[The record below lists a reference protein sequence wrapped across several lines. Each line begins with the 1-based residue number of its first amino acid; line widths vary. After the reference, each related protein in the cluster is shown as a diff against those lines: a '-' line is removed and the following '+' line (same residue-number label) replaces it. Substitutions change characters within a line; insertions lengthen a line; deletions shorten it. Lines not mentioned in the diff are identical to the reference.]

1 MINTEKK
8 GAEFNEVLHH
18 FPGNLDQL
26 ATNSVTLPTHTP
38 PPLPTSRELN
48 GQMCGAEDC
57 NQSSKLKNRN
67 CVGVAQLYC
76 AVLYG
81 TVLFHNCKFQT

>member
-8 GAEFNEVLHH
+8 GAEFNEVLRH

-38 PPLPTSRELN
+38 PPHPTSRELN
-48 GQMCGAEDC
+48 GQMCGAEF
-57 NQSSKLKNRN
+57 K
-67 CVGVAQLYC
+67 
-76 AVLYG
+76 
-81 TVLFHNCKFQT
+81 T